1 MVPGVPGVPGSRRRG
16 ASALFLALL
25 VLSSCHRGAS
35 ESDLRR
41 MYDQANLAFLHGELT
56 EAQAIAERG
65 LAQAGPQADSEWSW
79 RFRLL
84 RGDILISG
92 RNLSEVR
99 ALVHAALPPASSESL
114 RAKQAF
120 LEARVLLADRRFD
133 AALSLAKHVAEIAPR
148 DQQLRFDAEPLA
160 GQILFQTG
168 RWDEGEALLTGTV
181 RAASEARDRYHEA
194 FALHQLGM
202 GQLVRNRFDQA
213 LALFERVL
221 AFSDLSATSIYA
233 KALNNAGIVIRDWAS
248 SNGRSSC
255 SGARSISNRGGLAAP
270 TTNRRWGSSATPTCC
285 RKTWPAECRTCSAPS
300 RSHAMPASPRTPR
313 CGPAIWPRRI
323 SRAATGTR
331 PSATTRTR
339 SVSGRRRGAAKRSTP
354 RSTALNRIRPR
365 ADRRR
370 VATVRAGAR

>member
-35 ESDLRR
+35 ESDLRG

-99 ALVHAALPPASSESL
+99 ALVHAALPPRPPNRCGRNRPFSKPACCWRIVVSTLPCHSRSMSL
-114 RAKQAF
+114 RSRLATSSCASMPNRWPAISSSRQDGGMR
-120 LEARVLLADRRFD
+120 ARRC
-133 AALSLAKHVAEIAPR
+133 
-148 DQQLRFDAEPLA
+148 
-160 GQILFQTG
+160 
-168 RWDEGEALLTGTV
+168 TGTV

-233 KALNNAGIVIRDWAS
+233 KALNNAGICYSRLGQFERAIVVQRRAVDPTRKAS
-248 SNGRSSC
+248 QRRLRT
-255 SGARSISNRGGLAAP
+255 GAGAA
-270 TTNRRWGSSATPTCC
+270 RQHL
-285 RKTWPAECRTCSAPS
+285 PAAE
-300 RSHAMPASPRTPR
+300 
-313 CGPAIWPRRI
+313 
-323 SRAATGTR
+323 R
-331 PSATTRTR
+331 P
-339 SVSGRRRGAAKRSTP
+339 GRRNVVPAARLRGRT
-354 RSTALNRIRPR
+354 
-365 ADRRR
+365 
-370 VATVRAGAR
+370 